1 MSSGREKGEKETGR
15 VPLSADLRKYLS
27 TIGRRG
33 GQRSRRRLDSETA
46 RRMVKVREARKAF
59 ATFRTRC
66 FWSFDP
72 QLEIGFDDIA
82 WVVEQLRKNGDRS
95 AWEVAVRLCR

>member
-1 MSSGREKGEKETGR
+1 MYMSSGREKGHL
-15 VPLSADLRKYLS
+15 PLSAELRNYLS

-33 GQRSRRRLDSETA
+33 GERSRRRLDSETA
-46 RRMVKVREARKAF
+46 RRMVKVREARRAF
-59 ATFRTRC
+59 AKFRTRC

-72 QLEIGFDDIA
+72 DLKIGFDDIP